1 MDMSL
6 PSQWFLYAVE
16 QGVVN
21 NTANKRMK
29 ELENQIEE
37 LERQIH
43 IEKSKTTIQKSPDK
57 NQGFFLFTFY
67 SKLPQYIQNKKNQI
81 CLTLI

>member
-1 MDMSL
+1 MAFPFNYFRIL
-6 PSQWFLYAVE
+6 L
-16 QGVVN
+16 
-21 NTANKRMK
+21 K

-81 CLTLI
+81 CLTFILCLNIIFI

>member
-6 PSQWFLYAVE
+6 PSQSFLYAVE
-16 QGVVN
+16 QGVGN

-57 NQGFFLFTFY
+57 NQDFFLFTFY

-81 CLTLI
+81 CLTFI